1 MKYNPF
7 QTKANIIKE
16 LIPNKMIKALRELQT
31 MLNGT
36 RYFYIIYIYTKTT
49 QKHTDGLK

>member
-16 LIPNKMIKALRELQT
+16 LIPNKMIKALRELT
-31 MLNGT
+31 SNNA
-36 RYFYIIYIYTKTT
+36 
-49 QKHTDGLK
+49 